1 MTKDVLIDVGVK
13 EIRLAIIE
21 DGEVAEIRIEKNQK
35 QSLVGNIYRGKVV
48 RVLSGMQ
55 SAFVDIGLE
64 KNAYLYV
71 KDVLPPKYNED
82 GDILTNAG
90 NLPDISE
97 LINQGQEIT
106 VQVIK
111 DAVDEKGPRV
121 TTLISI
127 PGRYTV
133 FLPQGHAIGIS
144 KRIDNQE
151 ERQRL
156 KEIALSVKPFNGS
169 LIIRTASE
177 NIDEALLIEDI
188 NSLSSLWESISE
200 KEKKGRMPRVLYGEQ
215 GIIGNALRE
224 HLSTGINRFMV
235 NHKETYEKII
245 SILSNE
251 APDLK
256 ERVEFYNKEYDMFEY
271 YHVQSALKEALS
283 RKIWLKSGAYLIFD
297 YTEAMTVVDVNSG
310 KFVGKTDM
318 EQTVFNINIEA
329 ANALVRQIRLRN
341 LSGIIIVDFIDM
353 QKKEHRDQLIQHLRE
368 GVKNDKIQTV
378 VVGITSL
385 GLVEMTRKKIRLPL
399 SNG

>member
-1 MTKDVLIDVGVK
+1 
-13 EIRLAIIE
+13 
-21 DGEVAEIRIEKNQK
+21 
-35 QSLVGNIYRGKVV
+35 
-48 RVLSGMQ
+48 
-55 SAFVDIGLE
+55 
-64 KNAYLYV
+64 
-71 KDVLPPKYNED
+71 
-82 GDILTNAG
+82 
-90 NLPDISE
+90 
-97 LINQGQEIT
+97 
-106 VQVIK
+106 
-111 DAVDEKGPRV
+111 
-121 TTLISI
+121 
-127 PGRYTV
+127 
-133 FLPQGHAIGIS
+133 
-144 KRIDNQE
+144 
-151 ERQRL
+151 
-156 KEIALSVKPFNGS
+156 
-169 LIIRTASE
+169 
-177 NIDEALLIEDI
+177 
-188 NSLSSLWESISE
+188 
-200 KEKKGRMPRVLYGEQ
+200 
-215 GIIGNALRE
+215 GNALRE